1 MSEISPDAAAPLADP
16 GDPGVS
22 VHRSQRIAPAIGGEP
37 QQPPSGHT
45 GTSRFCPKPPTST
58 PGEPT
63 PGMRSDWAGERV
75 TGFAPSHDQPSS
87 LPELAPS
94 RRSAQKEFRPDIEGL
109 RAVAVLAVVLF
120 HADAPGAGGGFVG
133 VDVFFVIS
141 GFLITGLLWREV
153 STAGTVRLRRFY
165 GARARRLLPASA
177 TVGFVTMIGSALLL
191 PLFQVQTV
199 TKDGIASA
207 LYVCNYWFFFEGANY
222 FGNRSPSPFQHY
234 WSLAVEEQF
243 YLVWPA
249 MIIGTAWLIR
259 RVRRLNT
266 RAEATPSKRPYVVVL
281 ALVAVVSFALSLGTT
296 YLLPPAAYFSL
307 PSRAW
312 QLAVGG
318 LVALTV
324 GQWRRLPTL
333 PAVLTGWT
341 GLALIVLACTQLSA
355 ATPYPGIAALLPTL
369 GAVLVIGAG
378 CAGPSRGCG
387 RVLGSSPMGAIG
399 RVSYSWYLWHWP
411 VLVLAPALLGHPLG
425 PAAKLAAV
433 LVSGGLAALTLRFIE
448 NPLRFS
454 ARLGRSPLASLA
466 LGGAATAVAVCVGV
480 VLPVG
485 VSNPPVG
492 RGPVAAP
499 LIITAEPVPPGSNT
513 EAYDAAVQHVFAQVQ
528 AAVAA
533 SAELKSVPSNLNPPL
548 ADQTG
553 QLKAILT
560 NGCLRLP
567 LQDGQPECAAGDT
580 ASMTTVALIGDSE
593 AAMLNPAFQQA
604 AAQRHWRL
612 EMMAKAA
619 CPIVDLPFANRLLNG
634 IAEQIQGCAQ
644 WRAEIL
650 ARLRAEHPQ
659 LIVVNSA
666 RLYGANG
673 TGMWLPGF
681 NSFNPAWINSLT
693 RLVQQLRGTGAKVLL
708 LGPAPVPTTSVPTCL
723 SGHLDD
729 ATTCS
734 APPDVS
740 NGPGMAA
747 ESVATKAGG
756 GQYADLTE
764 LFCTANRCP
773 VIVGNTMVYF
783 DTRHLTREYSE
794 LLAPAMGALADR
806 ALAHD

>member
-1 MSEISPDAAAPLADP
+1 M
-16 GDPGVS
+16 
-22 VHRSQRIAPAIGGEP
+22 
-37 QQPPSGHT
+37 
-45 GTSRFCPKPPTST
+45 
-58 PGEPT
+58 
-63 PGMRSDWAGERV
+63 
-75 TGFAPSHDQPSS
+75 TGFSPSHHQPSS
-87 LPELAPS
+87 PPEGAPS
-94 RRSAQKEFRPDIEGL
+94 RRSAPKEFRPDIAGL

-120 HADAPGAGGGFVG
+120 HADAPGVGGGFVG

-141 GFLITGLLWREV
+141 GFPITGLLWREV

-177 TVGFVTMIGSALLL
+177 TVGVVTMIGSALWR

-259 RVRRLNT
+259 YVRRPST
-266 RAEATPSKRPYVVVL
+266 RGEATASKRPYLVVL
-281 ALVAVVSFALSLGTT
+281 ALVAVVSFVLSLGLT
-296 YLLPPAAYFSL
+296 YLMPPAAYFSM
-307 PSRAW
+307 PTRAW
-312 QLAVGG
+312 QFAAGG
-318 LVALTV
+318 LVALTA
-324 GQWRRLPTL
+324 GQWRRLLPL

-341 GLALIVLACTQLSA
+341 GLALILLACTELSA
-355 ATPYPGIAALLPTL
+355 TTAYPGRAALLPTL
-369 GAVLVIGAG
+369 GAMPVIGAG
-378 CAGPSRGCG
+378 CAGPSQGCG

-399 RVSYSWYLWHWP
+399 RVSYAWYLWHWP
-411 VLVLAPALLGHPLG
+411 VLVLAPVLLGHPLG
-425 PAAKLAAV
+425 LAAKLVAV

-448 NPLRFS
+448 DPLRFS
-454 ARLGRSPLASLA
+454 ARLRRSPLASLA

-480 VLPVG
+480 ALPG
-485 VSNPPVG
+485 GGASNPVAL
-492 RGPVAAP
+492 GPAARP
-499 LIITAEPVPPGSNT
+499 LIITAEPIPPGSNM
-513 EAYDAAVQHVFAQVQ
+513 EVHDAAVQHVFAQVQ

-533 SAELKSVPSNLNPPL
+533 SAELKGVPSNLDPPL
-548 ADQTG
+548 TDQAA

-580 ASMTTVALIGDSE
+580 ASTTTVALIGDSE
-593 AAMLNPAFQQA
+593 AAMFNPAFQQV

-634 IAEQIQGCAQ
+634 LAEQLQGCAR
-644 WRAEIL
+644 WRAEIV
-650 ARLRAEHPQ
+650 ARLRAERPQ
-659 LIVVNSA
+659 LIVLSSA
-666 RLYGANG
+666 RLYGAEG
-673 TGMWLPGF
+673 TGMWLP
-681 NSFNPAWINSLT
+681 SFDSYNQAWIDRLS
-693 RLVQQLRGTGAKVLL
+693 RLVRQLRGAGAKVLV
-708 LGPAPVPTTSVPTCL
+708 LGPTPVPGTSVPTCL
-723 SGHLDD
+723 SVNLDD
-729 ATTCS
+729 ATACS
-734 APPDVS
+734 TSPDVS
-740 NGPGMAA
+740 SGPGMAA
-747 ESVATKAGG
+747 ESVATNAGG

-773 VIVGNTMVYF
+773 VIIGNTMVYF

-794 LLAPAMGALADR
+794 RLAPAMGVLADR
-806 ALAHD
+806 ALARG